1 MRHWG
6 LCCVLAGCLAGMTG
20 CGWLGTPSSSSSGG
34 LAVVDLDRV
43 ATAVGVNTQLAEMVQ
58 FRQATLN
65 NAVVKLSNEQNEKL
79 QSLLDEIKDKFGE
92 EVPKE
97 EAQKLRKEALVANSN
112 MQQARTNAQ
121 ANLNQYT
128 EELKMQFREKVR
140 PIAQEVAV
148 RKGFSIVIPKN
159 DGLLLSVEPGN
170 DITNDVIKALQAN
183 NGKTAAAKPAAEETT
198 SKPEKKKS
206 PEKKTA
212 AAPREKP
219 APKEIDEK

>member
-6 LCCVLAGCLAGMTG
+6 MCCVLAGCLAGMTG
-20 CGWLGTPSSSSSGG
+20 CGWLGTPSGTSTGG

-43 ATAVGVNTQLAEMVQ
+43 AAAVGVNTQLAEMVQ

-112 MQQARTNAQ
+112 MQQARNNAQ
-121 ANLNQYT
+121 ANLTQYT

-183 NGKTAAAKPAAEETT
+183 NGKTTAAKPAAEETAP
-198 SKPEKKKS
+198 KPEKKKS